1 MRIGYDSHY
10 SYITTYT
17 GYHDALLTLYW
28 LSQNSTGTQKQ
39 VTSSIPALLL
49 SIIPYPSKSNMMIP
63 LDTNMKSTLK
73 IVSSSFV
80 DWPLFRVLHNNSDCT
95 KNINPVLYL
104 ISASTCW

>member
-10 SYITTYT
+10 SYITTCT

-63 LDTNMKSTLK
+63 LVGHQHE
-73 IVSSSFV
+73 IY
-80 DWPLFRVLHNNSDCT
+80 T
-95 KNINPVLYL
+95 KNCIIIFCGLAIIQGP
-104 ISASTCW
+104 AQQF